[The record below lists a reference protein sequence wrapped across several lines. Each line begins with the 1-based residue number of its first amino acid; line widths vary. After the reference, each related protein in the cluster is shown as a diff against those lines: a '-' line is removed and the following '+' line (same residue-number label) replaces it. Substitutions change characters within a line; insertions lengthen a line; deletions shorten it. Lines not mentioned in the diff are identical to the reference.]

1 MPIQSFPAPQTQTP
15 AANDSATNTT
25 TTTTGTSGEGEERK
39 SDTTSTSNSTVP
51 GTNGLTTTAVAP
63 NVVYGGYAVNPYL
76 PMMMTPN
83 QFGIIEPNLDHMH
96 IWLNQMETPPTWV
109 GEPDLPPGPFYVVK
123 VSCVATGKGADDRS
137 VGHIALV
144 DWNRNTKANVFVK
157 PSEPIVSYLEPL
169 TSLTPELLD
178 KYGYPLDKA
187 VTIIRSELPSN
198 AVLVGQ
204 NITMDLQWLGLRSG
218 EDFRSF
224 IDLRDLWRS
233 WSPHYK
239 SYTHYS
245 LSHQTKCILGA
256 APTEKH
262 SASMDAQTTMKLFQC
277 YLWGRKYSMGFVHSK
292 VAALQSTEI
301 APSFAK
307 RHPTFEG
314 VQMQSKKYKGVPYIT
329 AKPHRYRLPTNSAAD
344 TAKSTFDDPSA
355 ATKGGDNGDRGG
367 GRGGND
373 TVTATAAVDIS
384 TAASTGNATQSESVN
399 ATTTT
404 TTTATT
410 TTTTST
416 PATATGTAPIDPP
429 KSKDAAVIV

>member
-1 MPIQSFPAPQTQTP
+1 MPIQTFSAQQAPAT
-15 AANDSATNTT
+15 NDSTTNTT
-25 TTTTGTSGEGEERK
+25 TTGTNGEAEERK

-51 GTNGLTTTAVAP
+51 GNAMAATAVAAG

-76 PMMMTPN
+76 SMMMTPN

-96 IWLNQMETPPTWV
+96 IWLNQMEAPPSWI
-109 GEPDLPPGPFYVVK
+109 GEPDLPPGPFYVIK

-144 DWNRNTKANVFVK
+144 DWNRQTKANVFVK
-157 PSEPIVSYLEPL
+157 PADPIVSYLEPL
-169 TSLTPELLD
+169 TSLTPSLLD
-178 KYGYPLDKA
+178 KYGYPLAKA

-233 WSPHYK
+233 WSAHYK

-245 LSHQTKCILGA
+245 LSHQAKCILGA
-256 APTEKH
+256 APAEKH
-262 SASMDAQTTMKLFQC
+262 SASMDALTTMKLLQC
-277 YLWGRKYSMGFVHSK
+277 YLWGRKYSMAFVHSK
-292 VAALQSTEI
+292 VATLQNTEI

-314 VQMQSKKYKGVPYIT
+314 VQMQSRKYKGVPYIT
-329 AKPHRYRLPTNSAAD
+329 ANPHRH
-344 TAKSTFDDPSA
+344 
-355 ATKGGDNGDRGG
+355 KGGGG
-367 GRGGND
+367 TAD
-373 TVTATAAVDIS
+373 TVTATGTATVDIRTANITTSSTTMQSASVDATNTS
-384 TAASTGNATQSESVN
+384 TATSTNIATE
-399 ATTTT
+399 TTT
-404 TTTATT
+404 
-410 TTTTST
+410 
-416 PATATGTAPIDPP
+416 ATATGTAAIDPP